1 MLNFDNIAF
10 RSRAFGSAALNMVY
24 TAQGSIDA
32 YVEYGLHSW
41 DMAAAAIILKEAGD
55 YLMVIWLFN
64 GYCYRGISD
73 GSKWFDF

>member
-55 YLMVIWLFN
+55 
-64 GYCYRGISD
+64 
-73 GSKWFDF
+73 